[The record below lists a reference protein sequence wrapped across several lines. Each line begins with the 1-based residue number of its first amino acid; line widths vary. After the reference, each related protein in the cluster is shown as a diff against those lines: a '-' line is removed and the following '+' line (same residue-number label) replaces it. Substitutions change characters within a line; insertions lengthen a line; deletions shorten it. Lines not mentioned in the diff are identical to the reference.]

1 MPRRPSFTSRQRA
14 KIIAERLGEGEST
27 RAIARDLKISER
39 RVRQLMDRYSVPM
52 NRPNT
57 VRFSFHASR
66 KRAETIQQIAAGAK
80 VSPSTMI
87 DRIVSTVVDDGVD
100 AAKKRLG
107 TLAQPGHSKGAKP

>member
-1 MPRRPSFTSRQRA
+1 MPRYPSLSTRKRA
-14 KIIAERLGEGEST
+14 KQIAERLAEGEST
-27 RAIARDLKISER
+27 RSIARAFEMSER
-39 RVRQLMDRYSVPM
+39 RVRQIMDRYSVPM

-66 KRAETIQQIAAGAK
+66 RRAEIIQRVAEAAE

-87 DRIVSTVVDDGVD
+87 DRIVSTIVDDGVE

-107 TLAQPGHSKGAKP
+107 TLAQPGHSKVAKP